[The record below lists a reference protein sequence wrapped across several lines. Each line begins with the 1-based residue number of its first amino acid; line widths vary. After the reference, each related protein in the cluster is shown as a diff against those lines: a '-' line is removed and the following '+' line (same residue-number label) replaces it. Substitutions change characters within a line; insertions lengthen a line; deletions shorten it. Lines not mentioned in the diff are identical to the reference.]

1 MKIVSFL
8 PEAEEE
14 MAAAARYYESRARG
28 LGIDYLREVERAVK
42 TIKKSPETW
51 PAIKEKIRRR
61 LVRRFPFGIIYCIE
75 PEEIVIIAV
84 AHLRR
89 RPRYWVKR
97 IIS

>member
-14 MAAAARYYESRARG
+14 MAAAARYYESRAYG
-28 LGIDYLREVERAVK
+28 LGKNYLLEVERAVK
-42 TIKKSPETW
+42 AIKESPETW
-51 PAIKEKIRRR
+51 PVIKNTMRRR

-89 RPRYWVKR
+89 RPKYWEER
-97 IIS
+97 TTN

>member
-14 MAAAARYYESRARG
+14 MAAATRYYESRARG
-28 LGIDYLREVERAVK
+28 LGRDYLSEVERAVK

-51 PAIKEKIRRR
+51 PVVKEKIRRCI
-61 LVRRFPFGIIYCIE
+61 VRRFPFGIIYCIE

-89 RPRYWVKR
+89 RPKYWEER
-97 IIS
+97 IIN